1 MNQIVNL
8 KESLKDL
15 IDRQVEGETLERA
28 FYVDENIFQAELQKI
43 WYKEWL
49 FVAMSCELKE
59 Q

>member
-28 FYVDENIFQAELQKI
+28 FYVDENIFQAELQKFGTRNGF
-43 WYKEWL
+43 L
-49 FVAMSCELKE
+49 LP
-59 Q
+59 